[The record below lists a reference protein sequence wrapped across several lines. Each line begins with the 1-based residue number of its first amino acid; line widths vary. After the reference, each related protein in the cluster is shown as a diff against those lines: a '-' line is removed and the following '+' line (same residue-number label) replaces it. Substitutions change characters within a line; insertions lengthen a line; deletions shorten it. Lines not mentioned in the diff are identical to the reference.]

1 MKKKS
6 VLALAFTFLIIGCV
20 YYYLIYSPYEQAGE
34 FSGFPVP
41 INAEKIRETEG
52 SIIYKWSRASE
63 ENGIPAGY
71 RRAIKVNGWEEV
83 GREGALVFYTNGKQ
97 KIDLLSTT
105 KQLSISGWN
114 CSKSTN

>member
-6 VLALAFTFLIIGCV
+6 VLVLAFTFLIIGCV
-20 YYYLIYSPYEQAGE
+20 YYFLIYSPYEQAEE

-41 INAEKIRETEG
+41 IHAEKIRETKD
-52 SIIYKWSRASE
+52 STIYKWSRASE

-71 RRAIKVNGWEEV
+71 RRAIKENGWEEV
-83 GREGALVFYTNGKQ
+83 GREGALVLYKKGKQ

-105 KQLSISGWN
+105 KQLSIIKG
-114 CSKSTN
+114 K

>member
-6 VLALAFTFLIIGCV
+6 FIALTFTFLIIGCV
-20 YYYLIYSPYEQAGE
+20 YYFLIYSPYEQAEE

-41 INAEKIRETEG
+41 INAKKIRVTED
-52 SIIYKWSRASE
+52 SVIYKWARASE

-83 GREGALVFYTNGKQ
+83 GREGALVHYTKGKQ

-105 KQLSISGWN
+105 KRLSIYRVEVQ
-114 CSKSTN
+114 